1 MLKKKIWRKRFALTQ
16 GGPPRLELFSEE
28 GEWKN
33 VSVRLDGKE
42 IGMVSRKTL
51 NKGHIEFNLE
61 NGSILRFQNPSLS
74 LIGVFTGTQNIN
86 PEITIDGQTL
96 YEHVTPIQSLKYAY
110 NSIFVISG
118 FGFLQFIILMFF
130 HSATAQ
136 PSSDFFYRA
145 IVELAISVVFLILG
159 FMVRSRSKT
168 ALSIA
173 IVLYG
178 IECIL
183 SLWLFIT
190 QFNIQSFTIQ
200 SLGWFSLRIVLLL
213 CMFGGFSAIDDLK
226 RGMR

>member
-110 NSIFVISG
+110 NSICSFIL
-118 FGFLQFIILMFF
+118 LQLSRPRIFFIE
-130 HSATAQ
+130 Q
-136 PSSDFFYRA
+136 
-145 IVELAISVVFLILG
+145 
-159 FMVRSRSKT
+159 
-168 ALSIA
+168 
-173 IVLYG
+173 
-178 IECIL
+178 
-183 SLWLFIT
+183 
-190 QFNIQSFTIQ
+190 
-200 SLGWFSLRIVLLL
+200 LLN
-213 CMFGGFSAIDDLK
+213 
-226 RGMR
+226 